1 MEGDVFKQPFMYLVA
16 LALSISSGTLLA
28 EEEDGTFDWDGL
40 VAIEESR
47 VHAAFINPEADFSV
61 FERVAIL
68 DPHVAFRSNWQRDQ
82 NRSRT
87 RNIRATDVERIK
99 GDVAALFKDVF
110 TEQLE
115 AAGYEVV
122 NYADE
127 DVLVLRPA
135 IIDLDVVAPDA
146 RSTGRQRTYTTTTG
160 AATLMLELFDSLSG
174 DLIGRAADRRTAGNV
189 GGFATNAN
197 RVTNRSNAR
206 REFRVWADK
215 LVEFLDSH
223 YVKAAEQ

>member
-1 MEGDVFKQPFMYLVA
+1 MSKQSFIYLVA
-16 LALSISSGTLLA
+16 LALSISSGTGLA
-28 EEEDGTFDWDGL
+28 EEEEGTFDWDGL

-47 VHAAFINPEADFSV
+47 VHAAFVNPEADFSV

-99 GDVAALFKDVF
+99 EDVAALFKDVF
-110 TEQLE
+110 TERLE

-135 IIDLDVVAPDA
+135 ILDLDVVAPDV